1 MIETERK
8 YEADAAAELPDLTG
22 LPAVAAVS
30 EAAEFRL
37 EAEYF
42 DTADLRLLRAGITLR
57 RRRGGH
63 DAGWHLKLPAGP
75 DAREELTRPLGRSRT
90 VPADLA
96 RLVRVHARG
105 AALRPVARIDTV
117 RRQRLLLDEAGQ
129 PLAEVVDDL
138 VSASSMGEVTELSEW
153 REIEVE
159 LTGGNRAL
167 LEAADAR
174 LRRAGLRRPDRTAK
188 LERALGSQLAAALA
202 SQPAPPAAATPRSRA
217 GEVVLAY
224 LAGQAAALRA
234 QDPRVRRDEPDAVH
248 QMRVASRRLRSTLQ
262 TFQPVL
268 PDTATE
274 RLRAELKWLGEVLGQ
289 ARDGEVLTG
298 HIGDL
303 LAGVP
308 ADLVLG
314 PVQATVA
321 ETLAPRRAAASRA
334 AVRALDSPRYF
345 ALLDELD
352 ALLAAP
358 PLTEA
363 AAAPAAALRAPVA
376 RSYRRLRKRM
386 ARAAGQP
393 AGPARDAALHEARK
407 AAKRARYA
415 GEALAPAAGRPARRF
430 TRRMKAVQS
439 ALGDHHDT
447 VVARAALRDLG
458 VRAHLAGENGFTFG
472 LLHEADAGVARAS
485 HRQARAAWHRAS
497 HRKYRRWLA

>member
-1 MIETERK
+1 M
-8 YEADAAAELPDLTG
+8 
-22 LPAVAAVS
+22 
-30 EAAEFRL
+30 
-37 EAEYF
+37 
-42 DTADLRLLRAGITLR
+42 
-57 RRRGGH
+57 
-63 DAGWHLKLPAGP
+63 
-75 DAREELTRPLGRSRT
+75 
-90 VPADLA
+90 
-96 RLVRVHARG
+96 
-105 AALRPVARIDTV
+105 
-117 RRQRLLLDEAGQ
+117 
-129 PLAEVVDDL
+129 
-138 VSASSMGEVTELSEW
+138 
-153 REIEVE
+153 
-159 LTGGNRAL
+159 
-167 LEAADAR
+167 
-174 LRRAGLRRPDRTAK
+174 
-188 LERALGSQLAAALA
+188 
-202 SQPAPPAAATPRSRA
+202 
-217 GEVVLAY
+217 VLAY
-224 LAGQAAALRA
+224 LAGQVAALQA

-248 QMRVASRRLRSTLQ
+248 QMRVATRRLRSTLQ
-262 TFQPVL
+262 TFRPVL
-268 PDTATE
+268 ADTALPSEATAH
-274 RLRAELKWLGEVLGQ
+274 LRAELKWLGEVLGQ

-308 ADLVLG
+308 DDLVLG
-314 PVQATVA
+314 PVAATVA
-321 ETLAPRRAAASRA
+321 ETLAPRRAAATRA

-376 RSYRRLRKRM
+376 RSYRRLRKRVR
-386 ARAAGQP
+386 RAGRQP

-458 VRAHLAGENGFTFG
+458 IQAHLAGQNGFTYG
-472 LLHEADAGVARAS
+472 LLHEADASAARAS

-497 HRKYRRWLA
+497 RRTYRRWLA